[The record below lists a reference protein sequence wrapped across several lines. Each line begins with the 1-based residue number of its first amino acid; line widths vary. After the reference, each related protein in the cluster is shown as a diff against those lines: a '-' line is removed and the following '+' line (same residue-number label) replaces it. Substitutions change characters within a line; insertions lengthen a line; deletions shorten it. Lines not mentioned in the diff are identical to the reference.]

1 MINEGDVLVCSVEK
15 SKEGGGVIFS
25 CSVIKGGRVSVYTKN
40 EESGKHEEYEEYEGI
55 VVNEEKAK
63 TSPCYRIDGTNLV
76 FSKGIVGALSR
87 DQIERYC
94 PKIIEKTP
102 AEDVICVHLDDFDEL
117 VKAVEERLRR
127 RE

>member
-1 MINEGDVLVCSVEK
+1 MIKLGDILVCSTEEGERENEIRFICSVVRYSEDK
-15 SKEGGGVIFS
+15 AGGGGEDRID
-25 CSVIKGGRVSVYTKN
+25 
-40 EESGKHEEYEEYEGI
+40 EYEGI

-63 TSPCYRIDGTNLV
+63 ASPCYRIDGTNLV

-87 DQIERYC
+87 EQVEKYC
-94 PKIIEKTP
+94 PKIISKP
-102 AEDVICVHLDDFDEL
+102 PSADVICVHLDDFDEL

>member
-1 MINEGDVLVCSVEK
+1 MINEGDVLVCSVET

-25 CSVIKGGRVSVYTKN
+25 CSVIKGGRVGVYAKN
-40 EESGKHEEYEEYEGI
+40 EEFDKEEYEEYEGI

-87 DQIERYC
+87 EQVEKYC
-94 PKIIEKTP
+94 PKIIKKSP
-102 AEDVICVHLDDFDEL
+102 SEDVICVHLEDFDEL